1 MNTQQ
6 SGKNDDTFHDFA
18 VMLMFFLLSSMES
31 DQFCQVDNGLLI
43 GKKEEETW
51 RKAGGRASGRLA
63 IKFSLSLLPSASF

>member
-43 GKKEEETW
+43 GKKEEET
-51 RKAGGRASGRLA
+51 
-63 IKFSLSLLPSASF
+63 